1 MIEYRTAEDFAV
13 IFWDKPEDAGWHTI
27 YRISDEEGNVWNA
40 PSTHVTVTGLAYE
53 TTQVFTVA
61 YNIEPGDPEKDFWK
75 LLGCVTVKT
84 ETQKQKIDVTKAPY
98 NAVGDG
104 QTLVTKALQKAI
116 DECRPDQIVCV
127 PAGVYLCGA
136 LDVKSDT
143 DIYLAKGAKIQGTE
157 DPKDYLPL
165 IPSRFEGLERTCYRS
180 QINIGRLDRA
190 AGVTCRNV
198 RIYGEGEI
206 ISGGVPLAK
215 AEANTERERIASII
229 AHTDV
234 EAEGLENAG
243 TLPGRVRGRLMN
255 VTCAQNIWIHGI
267 TAGMAPAWNL
277 HFVYSNN
284 IVTDACTIVSAGV
297 WNGDGWDPDSS
308 SDCTIFDTRFLTE
321 DDSVAIKSGKNPE
334 GNRIGIP
341 SSHIRIFDCNCSS
354 GHGLCIGSEM
364 SGGVEDVSIWDC
376 DMRRTWAGI
385 EVKGC
390 PKRGGYVRGLKVRDC
405 SVSHISVHDA
415 VVNMDGEGAPD
426 MPFFSDFEFRD
437 LHLLGRYFDNN
448 GGRNEWVNCPAIELI
463 GFEKKGHAISH
474 VLVDNVEIEEPARVR
489 VAAGQTMSPTGKK
502 TSPMEVYAG
511 NILISHVQDVTM
523 KDIRTV
529 PAEEVVAQPV
539 GEEPEI

>member
-13 IFWDKPEDAGWHTI
+13 LFWEKPEDAGKQTL
-27 YRISDEEGNVWNA
+27 YRVADEEGNTWSA
-40 PSTHVTVTGLAYE
+40 ASTHVTVTGLPYE
-53 TTQVFTVA
+53 SRRVFTVSYSA
-61 YNIEPGDPEKDFWK
+61 GTGDDGNDVWK
-75 LLGCVTVKT
+75 LLGSVTVKT
-84 ETQKQKIDVTKAPY
+84 DRKKEKIDVTKAPY
-98 NAVGDG
+98 SAAGDG
-104 QTLVTKALQKAI
+104 ETSDTKAIQQAI
-116 DECRPDQIVCV
+116 DDCRPDQIVYI
-127 PAGVYLCGA
+127 PAGVYKCGA

-143 DIYLAKGAKIQGTE
+143 DICLAKDALIQGTV

-180 QINIGRLDRA
+180 QINIGRLDRE

-198 RIYGEGEI
+198 RIYGEGSI
-206 ISGGVPLAK
+206 LSGGVPLAK
-215 AEANTERERIASII
+215 AEANTEKERLASVIASI
-229 AHTDV
+229 DV
-234 EAEGLENAG
+234 EAEGLENSG
-243 TLPGRVRGRLMN
+243 TLPGRVRGRLIN
-255 VTCAQNIWIHGI
+255 VSCAENIWIHGI

-277 HFVYSNN
+277 HFVYSKN
-284 IVTDACTIVSAGV
+284 IVTDSCTIVSAGV

-308 SDCTIFDTRFLTE
+308 QDCTIFGTTFFTE

-341 SSHIRIFDCNCSS
+341 SSHIRIFDCSCSS

-385 EVKGC
+385 EVKAC

-426 MPFFSDFEFRD
+426 MPFFSDFEFRN

-448 GGRNEWVNCPAIELI
+448 GGRNVWVNCPAVELI
-463 GFEKKGHAISH
+463 GFEKKGHDIRR
-474 VLVDNVEIEEPARVR
+474 VYMDNIEIEEPER
-489 VAAGQTMSPTGKK
+489 QTSGKK
-502 TSPMEVYAG
+502 AGPMEVHAG
-511 NILISHVQDVTM
+511 NILIAHASDVTM
-523 KDIRTV
+523 KNVRTV
-529 PAEEVVAQPV
+529 PAEELP
-539 GEEPEI
+539 EPDSSDN